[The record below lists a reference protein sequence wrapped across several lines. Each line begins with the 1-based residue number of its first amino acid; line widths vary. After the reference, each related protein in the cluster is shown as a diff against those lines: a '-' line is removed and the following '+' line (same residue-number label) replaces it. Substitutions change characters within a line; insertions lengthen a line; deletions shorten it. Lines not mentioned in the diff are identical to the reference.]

1 MTETA
6 NTPRLI
12 VDKANELDPA
22 GAPGRDDIA
31 RITPDPVD
39 QPAVS
44 KPKSARGPALVR
56 AILQVFLAVAVLF
69 AAQTG
74 MKRLI
79 ATKPEGTKRP
89 AREQVYTVQM
99 MPVQLADYQPTF
111 TVYGNTI
118 AGDSVDLR
126 ALVSGEI
133 TAVHPN
139 LSAGATVTA
148 GEVLV
153 EVDRFEYEGALTEAK
168 ANLQEANA
176 RLAEI
181 NAKIDYERAALG
193 RTREQLALAERD
205 LQRSNDL
212 LGRGSGTQKSV
223 DDKQMSVFERAQSLE
238 QRQSNLAIDQARADQ
253 QRATIRRLDW
263 KVTQA
268 ERDLENTRL
277 KAPFD
282 GVISSEAAGIGRNI
296 SANDVVVSLYG
307 SDSLEVRFVATDAQ
321 YGRLLSDPDGVIGRT
336 VQVIWGVGGEPA
348 VYNGRIERVGAEL
361 KSDRGGVELLASVD
375 LETSSTELRPGA
387 FVEVIVPDKV
397 YRSTV
402 RLPETAIYNGN
413 RIYVIEE
420 DRLVARTVTVATYTG
435 GYAIVSDGLKAGEAV
450 LTTQIADARDGLKVV
465 AEGAE
470 PKQRGSGGKSSDK
483 SGGSGEPAR
492 RGSSEDGKA
501 GARPAKRS

>member
-22 GAPGRDDIA
+22 DVPGAVDIA
-31 RITPDPVD
+31 RIAPDPVD
-39 QPAVS
+39 RPSVAE
-44 KPKSARGPALVR
+44 PKTARGPAFVR
-56 AILQVFLAVAVLF
+56 AVLQVCLAVAVLF
-69 AAQTG
+69 AAQAA
-74 MKRLI
+74 MKWLI

-89 AREQVYTVQM
+89 PREQVYTVQM

-118 AGDSVDLR
+118 AADTVDLR

-133 TAVHPN
+133 TAVHPD
-139 LSAGATVTA
+139 LSAGATVKA

-153 EVDRFEYEGALTEAK
+153 EVDRFEYEGALTEAR

-223 DDKQMSVFERAQSLE
+223 DDKQMTVFERALSLE

-253 QRATIRRLDW
+253 QRATIRRLEW
-263 KVTQA
+263 RVAQA

-282 GVISSEAAGIGRNI
+282 GVVLSQAAGIGRNI

-307 SDSLEVRFVATDAQ
+307 NDSLEVRFVVTDAQ
-321 YGRLLSDPDGVIGRT
+321 YGRLLSDPDGVVGRP

-348 VYNGRIERVGAEL
+348 VYSGRIERVGAEL
-361 KSDRGGVELLASVD
+361 KSDRGGVESFATVD

-387 FVEVIVPDKV
+387 FVEVEVPDKV

-413 RIYVIEE
+413 RIYVIED
-420 DRLVARTVTVATYTG
+420 DRLVARTVKVATYTG
-435 GYAIVSDGLKAGEAV
+435 GNAIISDGLNAGESV

-470 PKQRGSGGKSSDK
+470 PKQPGPGRSSGKTGGKPERPASDSSGD
-483 SGGSGEPAR
+483 
-492 RGSSEDGKA
+492 KA